1 MKLSL
6 SALLVGSRQT
16 PRARVLVFRPCV
28 IVHLG
33 YAEPLE
39 DDALAAERAGV
50 LVHGRAA
57 RAKNARKPRD
67 LTARSWR

>member
-1 MKLSL
+1 
-6 SALLVGSRQT
+6 
-16 PRARVLVFRPCV
+16 
-28 IVHLG
+28 
-33 YAEPLE
+33 
-39 DDALAAERAGV
+39 V

>member
-33 YAEPLE
+33 TPSRLKTMPSQPSAQVCLYMVAPPAPKMLE
-39 DDALAAERAGV
+39 NPAI
-50 LVHGRAA
+50 
-57 RAKNARKPRD
+57 
-67 LTARSWR
+67 